1 MIRRFYTFLV
11 GLLLGLLATGLL
23 LLFIKSPPGYPIELL
38 PPPTPG
44 MLSVHIS
51 GAVAEP
57 GVYSL
62 PPGSIVQD
70 AVDAAGGL
78 LDEANVD
85 LINLAARLEAG
96 EQFHVPRIQPT
107 EAGVEAQTMNDSTPY
122 NDRININSA
131 TAPELVQLPGIGPAL
146 AESIIEFR
154 EANGPFQSIDDLVN
168 VPGIG
173 EAKLNNLRDLIR
185 LQ

>member
-1 MIRRFYTFLV
+1 
-11 GLLLGLLATGLL
+11 
-23 LLFIKSPPGYPIELL
+23 
-38 PPPTPG
+38 
-44 MLSVHIS
+44 
-51 GAVAEP
+51 
-57 GVYSL
+57 
-62 PPGSIVQD
+62 
-70 AVDAAGGL
+70 
-78 LDEANVD
+78 
-85 LINLAARLEAG
+85 
-96 EQFHVPRIQPT
+96 
-107 EAGVEAQTMNDSTPY
+107 MNDSTPY
-122 NDRININSA
+122 NDRININTA